1 MVLKKSPRCK
11 DINMQYIRK
20 GSERGNVNLGWL
32 NSKHSF
38 SFGQYYDAN
47 HMGFSVL
54 RVLNDD
60 IVQAGRGFETH
71 GHRDMEII
79 SFVVSGALKHKDST
93 GNDYLI
99 PAGDIQVM
107 SAGKG
112 IRHSEMNASDFEE
125 VNFIQIWIEPNV
137 TGVQPAYLQNSVGDK
152 NGLALLVS
160 ESGQD
165 GSLKINQN
173 ARISKLALSR
183 GDSFDLAVE
192 SSPTLG
198 AGYLHI
204 VKGELTVNDVKSD
217 KMNTLTQGDAIGL
230 GAGQQIVVLA
240 NDDVLALWFDLPAI
254 R

>member
-1 MVLKKSPRCK
+1 
-11 DINMQYIRK
+11 MQYIRK

-47 HMGFSVL
+47 HMGFSAL
-54 RVLNDD
+54 RVFNDD

-93 GNDYLI
+93 GNDYVI

-112 IRHSEMNASDFEE
+112 IRHSEMNASDKEE

-137 TGVQPAYLQNSVGDK
+137 TGVQPAYLQKSVSDK
-152 NGLALLVS
+152 NGLELLVS

-165 GSLKINQN
+165 GSLKINQD

-183 GDSFDLAVE
+183 GESFDLAVE

-217 KMNTLTQGDAIGL
+217 KMTTLTKGDAIGL
-230 GAGQQIVVLA
+230 GLGQKVVVLA
-240 NDDVLALWFDLPAI
+240 NEEALALWFDLPPVG
-254 R
+254 

>member
-1 MVLKKSPRCK
+1 
-11 DINMQYIRK
+11 MQYIRK

-47 HMGFSVL
+47 HMGFSAL
-54 RVLNDD
+54 RVFNDD
-60 IVQAGRGFETH
+60 IVQPGRGFETH

-93 GNDYLI
+93 GNDYVI

-112 IRHSEMNASDFEE
+112 IRHSEMNASDKEE

-137 TGVQPAYLQNSVGDK
+137 TGVQPAYLQKSVSDK
-152 NGLALLVS
+152 NGLELLVS

-165 GSLKINQN
+165 SSLKINQD

-183 GDSFDLAVE
+183 GESFDLAVE

-217 KMNTLTQGDAIGL
+217 KMTTLTKGDAIGL
-230 GAGQQIVVLA
+230 GLGQKVVVLA
-240 NDDVLALWFDLPAI
+240 NEEALALWFDLPPVG
-254 R
+254 

>member
-1 MVLKKSPRCK
+1 
-11 DINMQYIRK
+11 MQYIRK

-47 HMGFSVL
+47 HMGFSAL
-54 RVLNDD
+54 RVINDD

-93 GNDYLI
+93 GNDYVI

-112 IRHSEMNASDFEE
+112 IRHSEMNASDHEE

-137 TGVQPAYLQNSVGDK
+137 TGVQPAYLQKSVSDK
-152 NGLALLVS
+152 NGLELLVS
-160 ESGQD
+160 ESGQN
-165 GSLKINQN
+165 GALKINQE
-173 ARISKLALSR
+173 ARISKLALSQ
-183 GDSFDLAVE
+183 GEAFDLAVE
-192 SSPTLG
+192 STTTLG

-204 VKGELTVNDVKSD
+204 VKGELIVNDVKSD
-217 KMNTLTQGDAIGL
+217 KMTTLNRRMIGK
-230 GAGQQIVVLA
+230 
-240 NDDVLALWFDLPAI
+240 
-254 R
+254 

>member
-1 MVLKKSPRCK
+1 
-11 DINMQYIRK
+11 MQYIRK

-38 SFGQYYDAN
+38 SFGQYYDAK
-47 HMGFSVL
+47 HMGFSAL
-54 RVLNDD
+54 RVFNDD

-93 GNDYLI
+93 GNDYVI

-112 IRHSEMNASDFEE
+112 IRHSEMNASDKEE

-137 TGVQPAYLQNSVGDK
+137 TGVQPAYLQKSVSDK
-152 NGLALLVS
+152 NGLELLVS

-165 GSLKINQN
+165 GSLKINQD

-183 GDSFDLAVE
+183 GESFDLAVE

-217 KMNTLTQGDAIGL
+217 KMTTLTKGDAIGL
-230 GAGQQIVVLA
+230 GLGQKVVVLA
-240 NDDVLALWFDLPAI
+240 NEEALALWFDLPPVG
-254 R
+254 

>member
-1 MVLKKSPRCK
+1 
-11 DINMQYIRK
+11 MQYIRK

-137 TGVQPAYLQNSVGDK
+137 TGVQPAYLQKSVGDK

-183 GDSFDLAVE
+183 GDSFDLVVE

>member
-1 MVLKKSPRCK
+1 
-11 DINMQYIRK
+11 MQYIRK

-47 HMGFSVL
+47 HMGFSAL
-54 RVLNDD
+54 RVFNDD

-93 GNDYLI
+93 GNDYVI

-112 IRHSEMNASDFEE
+112 IRHSEMNASDKEE

-137 TGVQPAYLQNSVGDK
+137 TGVQPAYLQKSVSDK
-152 NGLALLVS
+152 NGLELLVS

-165 GSLKINQN
+165 SSLKINQD

-183 GDSFDLAVE
+183 GESFDLAVE
-192 SSPTLG
+192 SSSTVG

-204 VKGELTVNDVKSD
+204 VKGELTVNNVKSGE
-217 KMNTLTQGDAIGL
+217 MTTLTKGDAIGL
-230 GAGQQIVVLA
+230 GSGQKVVVLA
-240 NDDVLALWFDLPAI
+240 NEEALALWFDLPPVG
-254 R
+254 

>member
-1 MVLKKSPRCK
+1 
-11 DINMQYIRK
+11 MQYIRK

-137 TGVQPAYLQNSVGDK
+137 TGVQPAYLQKSVGNK

>member
-1 MVLKKSPRCK
+1 
-11 DINMQYIRK
+11 MQYIRK

-93 GNDYLI
+93 GNDYVI

-112 IRHSEMNASDFEE
+112 IRHSEMNASDKEE

-137 TGVQPAYLQNSVGDK
+137 PGVQPAYLQKSVSDK
-152 NGLALLVS
+152 NGLELLVS

-165 GSLKINQN
+165 GSLKINQD

-183 GDSFDLAVE
+183 GESFDLAVE

-217 KMNTLTQGDAIGL
+217 KMTTLTKGDAIGL
-230 GAGQQIVVLA
+230 GLGQKVVVLA
-240 NDDVLALWFDLPAI
+240 NEEALALWFDLPPVG
-254 R
+254 

>member
-1 MVLKKSPRCK
+1 
-11 DINMQYIRK
+11 MQYIRK

-47 HMGFSVL
+47 HMGFSAL
-54 RVLNDD
+54 RVFNDD

-93 GNDYLI
+93 GNDYVI

-112 IRHSEMNASDFEE
+112 IRHSEMNASDKEE

-137 TGVQPAYLQNSVGDK
+137 TGVQPAYLQKSVSDK
-152 NGLALLVS
+152 NGLELLVS

-165 GSLKINQN
+165 GSLKINQD

-183 GDSFDLAVE
+183 GESFDLAVE

-204 VKGELTVNDVKSD
+204 VKGELTVNEVKSD
-217 KMNTLTQGDAIGL
+217 KMTTLTKGDAIGL
-230 GAGQQIVVLA
+230 GLGQKVVVLA
-240 NDDVLALWFDLPAI
+240 NEEALALWFDLPPVG
-254 R
+254 

>member
-93 GNDYLI
+93 DNDYLI

-137 TGVQPAYLQNSVGDK
+137 TGVQPAYLQKSVGDK

>member
-1 MVLKKSPRCK
+1 
-11 DINMQYIRK
+11 MQYIRK

-137 TGVQPAYLQNSVGDK
+137 TGVQPAYLQKSVGDK

-230 GAGQQIVVLA
+230 GSGQQIVVLA
-240 NDDVLALWFDLPAI
+240 NDDVLALWFALPAI

>member
-1 MVLKKSPRCK
+1 
-11 DINMQYIRK
+11 MQYIRK

-47 HMGFSVL
+47 HMGFSAL
-54 RVLNDD
+54 RVFNDD
-60 IVQAGRGFETH
+60 IVQPGRGFETH

-93 GNDYLI
+93 GNDYVI

-112 IRHSEMNASDFEE
+112 IRHSEMNASDKEE

-137 TGVQPAYLQNSVGDK
+137 TGVQPAYLQKSVSDK
-152 NGLALLVS
+152 NGLELLVS

-165 GSLKINQN
+165 GSLKINQD

-183 GDSFDLAVE
+183 GESFDLAVE

-217 KMNTLTQGDAIGL
+217 KMTTLTKGDAIGL
-230 GAGQQIVVLA
+230 GLGQKVVVLA
-240 NDDVLALWFDLPAI
+240 NEEALALWFDLPPVG
-254 R
+254 

>member
-1 MVLKKSPRCK
+1 
-11 DINMQYIRK
+11 MQYIRK
-20 GSERGNVNLGWL
+20 SSERGNVNLGWL

-47 HMGFSVL
+47 HMGFSAL
-54 RVLNDD
+54 RVFNDD
-60 IVQAGRGFETH
+60 IVQPGRGFETH

-93 GNDYLI
+93 GNDYVI

-112 IRHSEMNASDFEE
+112 IRHSEMNASDMEE

-137 TGVQPAYLQNSVGDK
+137 TGVQPAYLQKSVSDK
-152 NGLALLVS
+152 NGLELLVS

-165 GSLKINQN
+165 GSLKINQD

-183 GDSFDLAVE
+183 GESFDLAVE

-217 KMNTLTQGDAIGL
+217 KMTTLTKGDAIGL
-230 GAGQQIVVLA
+230 GLGQKVVVLA
-240 NDDVLALWFDLPAI
+240 NEEALALWFDLPPVG
-254 R
+254 

>member
-1 MVLKKSPRCK
+1 
-11 DINMQYIRK
+11 MQYIRK
-20 GSERGNVNLGWL
+20 GSERGSVNLGWL

-47 HMGFSVL
+47 HMGFSAL
-54 RVLNDD
+54 RVFNDD
-60 IVQAGRGFETH
+60 IVQAGKGFETH

-93 GNDYLI
+93 GNDYVI

-112 IRHSEMNASDFEE
+112 IRHSEMNASECEE

-137 TGVQPAYLQNSVGDK
+137 TGVQPAYLQKSVGDK
-152 NGLALLVS
+152 NGLELLVS

-165 GSLKINQN
+165 GSLKINQE
-173 ARISKLALSR
+173 ARISKLALSQ
-183 GDSFDLAVE
+183 GESYDLTVE
-192 SSPTLG
+192 STATFG

-204 VKGELTVNDVKSD
+204 VKGEITVNDVKSD
-217 KMNTLTQGDAIGL
+217 KMTTLTKGDAIGI
-230 GAGQQIVVLA
+230 GAQQKIVVLA

>member
-1 MVLKKSPRCK
+1 
-11 DINMQYIRK
+11 
-20 GSERGNVNLGWL
+20 
-32 NSKHSF
+32 
-38 SFGQYYDAN
+38 
-47 HMGFSVL
+47 
-54 RVLNDD
+54 
-60 IVQAGRGFETH
+60 
-71 GHRDMEII
+71 MEII

-93 GNDYLI
+93 GNDYVI

-112 IRHSEMNASDFEE
+112 IRHSEMNASDKEE

-137 TGVQPAYLQNSVGDK
+137 TGVQPAYLQKSVSDK
-152 NGLALLVS
+152 NGLELLVS

-165 GSLKINQN
+165 GSLKINQD

-183 GDSFDLAVE
+183 GESFDLAVE

-217 KMNTLTQGDAIGL
+217 KMTTLTKGDAIGL
-230 GAGQQIVVLA
+230 GLGQKVVVLA
-240 NDDVLALWFDLPAI
+240 NEEALALWFDLPPVG
-254 R
+254 

>member
-93 GNDYLI
+93 GNDYVI

-112 IRHSEMNASDFEE
+112 IRHSEMNASDKEE

-137 TGVQPAYLQNSVGDK
+137 TGIQPVYLQKSVSDK
-152 NGLALLVS
+152 NGLELLVS

-165 GSLKINQN
+165 GSLKINQD

-183 GDSFDLAVE
+183 GESFDLAVE

-204 VKGELTVNDVKSD
+204 VKGELTVHDVKSD
-217 KMNTLTQGDAIGL
+217 KMTTLTKGDAIGL
-230 GAGQQIVVLA
+230 GSGQKVVVLA
-240 NDDVLALWFDLPAI
+240 IEEALALWFDLPPVG
-254 R
+254 

>member
-1 MVLKKSPRCK
+1 
-11 DINMQYIRK
+11 MQYIRK

-137 TGVQPAYLQNSVGDK
+137 TGVQPAYLQKSVGDK

-183 GDSFDLAVE
+183 GESFDLAVE

-240 NDDVLALWFDLPAI
+240 NDDVLALWFDLPPVGQ
-254 R
+254 

>member
-1 MVLKKSPRCK
+1 
-11 DINMQYIRK
+11 MQYIRK

-47 HMGFSVL
+47 HMGFSAL
-54 RVLNDD
+54 RVFNDD

-93 GNDYLI
+93 GNDYVI

-112 IRHSEMNASDFEE
+112 IRHSEMNASEFEE

-137 TGVQPAYLQNSVGDK
+137 TGVEPAYLQKSVSDK
-152 NGLALLVS
+152 NGLELLVS

-165 GSLKINQN
+165 GSLKINQE
-173 ARISKLALSR
+173 ARISKLALSQ
-183 GDSFDLAVE
+183 GESFDLAVK
-192 SSPTLG
+192 STPTLG

-217 KMNTLTQGDAIGL
+217 KMTTLTKGDAIGL
-230 GAGQQIVVLA
+230 GAKQKIVVFA

>member
-1 MVLKKSPRCK
+1 MTGVQTCALP
-11 DINMQYIRK
+11 I
-20 GSERGNVNLGWL
+20 
-32 NSKHSF
+32 F

-47 HMGFSVL
+47 HMGFSAL
-54 RVLNDD
+54 RVFNDD

-93 GNDYLI
+93 GNDYVI

-112 IRHSEMNASDFEE
+112 IRHSEMNASDMEE

-137 TGVQPAYLQNSVGDK
+137 TGVQPAYLQKSVSDK
-152 NGLALLVS
+152 NGLELLVS

-165 GSLKINQN
+165 GSLKINQD

-183 GDSFDLAVE
+183 GESFDLAVE

-217 KMNTLTQGDAIGL
+217 KMTTLTKGDAIGL
-230 GAGQQIVVLA
+230 GLGQKVVVLA
-240 NDDVLALWFDLPAI
+240 NEEALALWFDLPPVG
-254 R
+254 

>member
-1 MVLKKSPRCK
+1 
-11 DINMQYIRK
+11 MQYIRK
-20 GSERGNVNLGWL
+20 SSERGNVNLGWL

-47 HMGFSVL
+47 HMGFSAL
-54 RVLNDD
+54 RVFNDD

-93 GNDYLI
+93 GNDYVI

-112 IRHSEMNASDFEE
+112 IRHSEMNASDMEE

-137 TGVQPAYLQNSVGDK
+137 TGVQPAYLQKSVSDK
-152 NGLALLVS
+152 NGLELLVS

-165 GSLKINQN
+165 SSLKINQD

-183 GDSFDLAVE
+183 GESFDLAVE

-217 KMNTLTQGDAIGL
+217 KMTTLTKGDAIGL
-230 GAGQQIVVLA
+230 GLGQKVVVLA
-240 NDDVLALWFDLPAI
+240 NEEALALWFDLPPVG
-254 R
+254 

>member
-1 MVLKKSPRCK
+1 
-11 DINMQYIRK
+11 MQYIRK

-47 HMGFSVL
+47 HMGFSAL
-54 RVLNDD
+54 RVFNDD

-93 GNDYLI
+93 GNDYVI

-112 IRHSEMNASDFEE
+112 IRHSEMNASDMEE

-137 TGVQPAYLQNSVGDK
+137 TGVQPAYLQKSVSDK
-152 NGLALLVS
+152 NGLELLVS

-165 GSLKINQN
+165 GSLKINQD

-183 GDSFDLAVE
+183 GESFDLAVE

-217 KMNTLTQGDAIGL
+217 KMTTLTKGDAIGL
-230 GAGQQIVVLA
+230 GLGQKVVVLA
-240 NDDVLALWFDLPAI
+240 NEEALALWFDLPPVG
-254 R
+254 

>member
-1 MVLKKSPRCK
+1 
-11 DINMQYIRK
+11 MQYIRK
-20 GSERGNVNLGWL
+20 SSERGNVNLGWL

-47 HMGFSVL
+47 HMGFSAL
-54 RVLNDD
+54 RVFNDD

-93 GNDYLI
+93 GNDYVI

-112 IRHSEMNASDFEE
+112 IRHSEMNASDKEE

-137 TGVQPAYLQNSVGDK
+137 TGVQPAYLQKSVSDK
-152 NGLALLVS
+152 NGLELLVS

-165 GSLKINQN
+165 GSLKINQD

-183 GDSFDLAVE
+183 GESFDLAVE
-192 SSPTLG
+192 SSSTVG

-217 KMNTLTQGDAIGL
+217 KMTTLTKGDAIGL
-230 GAGQQIVVLA
+230 GLGQKVVVLA
-240 NDDVLALWFDLPAI
+240 NEEALALWFDLPPVG
-254 R
+254 

>member
-1 MVLKKSPRCK
+1 
-11 DINMQYIRK
+11 MQYIRK

-137 TGVQPAYLQNSVGDK
+137 TGVQPAYLQKSVGDK

-183 GDSFDLAVE
+183 GDSFDLVVE

-240 NDDVLALWFDLPAI
+240 NDDVLALWFDLPPVGQ
-254 R
+254 

>member
-1 MVLKKSPRCK
+1 
-11 DINMQYIRK
+11 MQYIRK

-47 HMGFSVL
+47 HMGFSAL
-54 RVLNDD
+54 RVFNDD
-60 IVQAGRGFETH
+60 IVQPGRGFETH

-93 GNDYLI
+93 GNDYVI

-112 IRHSEMNASDFEE
+112 IRHSEMNASDKEE

-137 TGVQPAYLQNSVGDK
+137 TGVQPAYLQKSVSDK
-152 NGLALLVS
+152 NGLELLVS

-165 GSLKINQN
+165 DSLKINQD

-183 GDSFDLAVE
+183 GESFDLAVE

-217 KMNTLTQGDAIGL
+217 KMTTLTKGDAIGL
-230 GAGQQIVVLA
+230 GLGQKVVVLA
-240 NDDVLALWFDLPAI
+240 NEEALALWFDLPPVG
-254 R
+254 

>member
-1 MVLKKSPRCK
+1 
-11 DINMQYIRK
+11 MQYIRK

-47 HMGFSVL
+47 HMGFSAL
-54 RVLNDD
+54 RVFNDD

-93 GNDYLI
+93 GNDYVI

-112 IRHSEMNASDFEE
+112 IRHSEMNASDKEE

-137 TGVQPAYLQNSVGDK
+137 TGVQPAYLQKSVSDK
-152 NGLALLVS
+152 NGLELLVS

-165 GSLKINQN
+165 GSLKINQD

-183 GDSFDLAVE
+183 GESFDLAVE

-217 KMNTLTQGDAIGL
+217 KMTTLTKGDAIGL
-230 GAGQQIVVLA
+230 GLGQKVVVLA
-240 NDDVLALWFDLPAI
+240 TEEALALWFDLPPVG
-254 R
+254 

>member
-1 MVLKKSPRCK
+1 
-11 DINMQYIRK
+11 MQYIRK

-47 HMGFSVL
+47 HMGFSAL
-54 RVLNDD
+54 RVFNDD
-60 IVQAGRGFETH
+60 IVQAGKGFETH

-93 GNDYLI
+93 GNDYVI

-112 IRHSEMNASDFEE
+112 IRHSEMNASECEE

-137 TGVQPAYLQNSVGDK
+137 TGVQPAYLQKSVSDK
-152 NGLALLVS
+152 NGLELLVS

-165 GSLKINQN
+165 GSLKINQE
-173 ARISKLALSR
+173 ARISKLALSQ
-183 GDSFDLAVE
+183 GESFDLTVE
-192 SSPTLG
+192 STATFG

-204 VKGELTVNDVKSD
+204 VKGEITVNDVKSD
-217 KMNTLTQGDAIGL
+217 KMTTLTKGDAIGI
-230 GAGQQIVVLA
+230 GAQKKIVVLA

>member
-1 MVLKKSPRCK
+1 
-11 DINMQYIRK
+11 MQYIRK

-47 HMGFSVL
+47 HMGFSAL
-54 RVLNDD
+54 RVFNDD
-60 IVQAGRGFETH
+60 IVQPGRGFETH

-93 GNDYLI
+93 GNDYVI

-112 IRHSEMNASDFEE
+112 IRHSEMNASDKEE

-137 TGVQPAYLQNSVGDK
+137 TGVQPAYLQKSVSDK
-152 NGLALLVS
+152 NGLELLVS

-165 GSLKINQN
+165 GSLKINQD
-173 ARISKLALSR
+173 ARISILALSR
-183 GDSFDLAVE
+183 GESFDLAVE

-217 KMNTLTQGDAIGL
+217 KMTTLTKGDAIGL
-230 GAGQQIVVLA
+230 GLGQKVVVLA
-240 NDDVLALWFDLPAI
+240 NEEALALWFDLPPVG
-254 R
+254 

>member
-137 TGVQPAYLQNSVGDK
+137 TGVQPAYLQKSVGDK

>member
-1 MVLKKSPRCK
+1 
-11 DINMQYIRK
+11 MQYIRK

-47 HMGFSVL
+47 HMGFSAL
-54 RVLNDD
+54 RVINDD

-93 GNDYLI
+93 GNDYVI

-112 IRHSEMNASDFEE
+112 IRHSEMNASDHEE

-137 TGVQPAYLQNSVGDK
+137 TGVQPAYLQKSVSDK
-152 NGLALLVS
+152 NGLELLVS
-160 ESGQD
+160 ELGQN
-165 GSLKINQN
+165 GALKINQE
-173 ARISKLALSR
+173 ARISKLALSQ
-183 GDSFDLAVE
+183 GETFDLAVE
-192 SSPTLG
+192 STTTLG

-204 VKGELTVNDVKSD
+204 VKGELIVNDVKSD
-217 KMNTLTQGDAIGL
+217 KMTTLTKGDAIGL
-230 GAGQQIVVLA
+230 GTKQKIVVLA
-240 NDDVLALWFDLPAI
+240 NDDVLALWFDLPPI
-254 R
+254 G

>member
-1 MVLKKSPRCK
+1 
-11 DINMQYIRK
+11 MQYIRK

>member
-1 MVLKKSPRCK
+1 
-11 DINMQYIRK
+11 MQYIRK

-47 HMGFSVL
+47 HMGFSAL
-54 RVLNDD
+54 RVFNDD

-93 GNDYLI
+93 GNDYVI

-112 IRHSEMNASDFEE
+112 IRHSEMNASDKEE

-137 TGVQPAYLQNSVGDK
+137 TGVQPAYLQKSVSDK
-152 NGLALLVS
+152 NGLELLVS

-165 GSLKINQN
+165 GSLKINQD

-183 GDSFDLAVE
+183 GESFDLAVE

-217 KMNTLTQGDAIGL
+217 KMTTLTKGDAIGL
-230 GAGQQIVVLA
+230 GLSLIH
-240 NDDVLALWFDLPAI
+240 I
-254 R
+254 

>member
-1 MVLKKSPRCK
+1 MVLGCK
-11 DINMQYIRK
+11 TRYKDLNMQYIRK

-47 HMGFSVL
+47 HMGFSAL
-54 RVLNDD
+54 RVFNDD
-60 IVQAGRGFETH
+60 IVQAGKGFETH

-93 GNDYLI
+93 GNDYVI

-112 IRHSEMNASDFEE
+112 IRHSEMNASECEE

-137 TGVQPAYLQNSVGDK
+137 TGVQPAYLQKSVSDK
-152 NGLALLVS
+152 NGLELLVS

-165 GSLKINQN
+165 GSLKINQE
-173 ARISKLALSR
+173 ARISKLALSQ
-183 GDSFDLAVE
+183 GESFDLTVE
-192 SSPTLG
+192 STATLG

-204 VKGELTVNDVKSD
+204 VKGEITVNDIKSD
-217 KMNTLTQGDAIGL
+217 KMTTLTKGDAIGL
-230 GAGQQIVVLA
+230 GAQQKIVVLA

>member
-1 MVLKKSPRCK
+1 
-11 DINMQYIRK
+11 MQYIRK

-47 HMGFSVL
+47 HMGFSAL
-54 RVLNDD
+54 RVFNDD
-60 IVQAGRGFETH
+60 IVQAGKGFETH

-93 GNDYLI
+93 GNDYVI

-112 IRHSEMNASDFEE
+112 IRHSEMNASECEE

-137 TGVQPAYLQNSVGDK
+137 TGVQPAYLQKSVSDK
-152 NGLALLVS
+152 NGLELLVS

-165 GSLKINQN
+165 GSLKINQE
-173 ARISKLALSR
+173 ARISKLALSQ
-183 GDSFDLAVE
+183 GESFDLTVE
-192 SSPTLG
+192 STATFG

-204 VKGELTVNDVKSD
+204 VKGEITVNDVKSD
-217 KMNTLTQGDAIGL
+217 KMTTLTKGDAIGI
-230 GAGQQIVVLA
+230 GAQQKIVVLA

>member
-1 MVLKKSPRCK
+1 
-11 DINMQYIRK
+11 MQYIRK

-47 HMGFSVL
+47 HMGFSAL
-54 RVLNDD
+54 RVFNDD
-60 IVQAGRGFETH
+60 IVQPGRGFETH

-79 SFVVSGALKHKDST
+79 SFVVSGTLKHKDST
-93 GNDYLI
+93 GNDYVI

-112 IRHSEMNASDFEE
+112 IRHSEMNASDKEE

-137 TGVQPAYLQNSVGDK
+137 TGVQPAYLQKSVSDK
-152 NGLALLVS
+152 NGLELLVS

-165 GSLKINQN
+165 GSLKINQD

-183 GDSFDLAVE
+183 GESFDLAVE

-217 KMNTLTQGDAIGL
+217 KMTTLTKGDAIGL
-230 GAGQQIVVLA
+230 GLGQKVVVLA
-240 NDDVLALWFDLPAI
+240 NEEALALWFDLPPVG
-254 R
+254 

>member
-1 MVLKKSPRCK
+1 
-11 DINMQYIRK
+11 MQYIRK

-47 HMGFSVL
+47 HMGFSAL
-54 RVLNDD
+54 RVFNDD

-93 GNDYLI
+93 GNDYVI

-112 IRHSEMNASDFEE
+112 IRHSEMNASDSEE

-137 TGVQPAYLQNSVGDK
+137 TGVQPAYLQKSVSDK
-152 NGLALLVS
+152 NGLELLVS

-165 GSLKINQN
+165 GSLKINQE
-173 ARISKLALSR
+173 ARISKLALSQ
-183 GDSFDLAVE
+183 GESFDLAVK
-192 SSPTLG
+192 STATVG

-217 KMNTLTQGDAIGL
+217 RMTTLTKGDALGL
-230 GAGQQIVVLA
+230 GAKQKIVVFA

>member
-1 MVLKKSPRCK
+1 
-11 DINMQYIRK
+11 MQYIRK
-20 GSERGNVNLGWL
+20 SSERGNVNLGWL

-47 HMGFSVL
+47 HMGFSAL
-54 RVLNDD
+54 RVFNDD

-93 GNDYLI
+93 GNDYVI

-112 IRHSEMNASDFEE
+112 IRHSEMNASDKEE

-137 TGVQPAYLQNSVGDK
+137 TGVQPAYLQKSVSDK
-152 NGLALLVS
+152 NGLELLVS

-165 GSLKINQN
+165 GSLKINQD

-183 GDSFDLAVE
+183 GESFDLAVE

-217 KMNTLTQGDAIGL
+217 KMTTLTKGDAIGL
-230 GAGQQIVVLA
+230 GLGQKVVVLA
-240 NDDVLALWFDLPAI
+240 NEEALALWFDLPPVG
-254 R
+254 